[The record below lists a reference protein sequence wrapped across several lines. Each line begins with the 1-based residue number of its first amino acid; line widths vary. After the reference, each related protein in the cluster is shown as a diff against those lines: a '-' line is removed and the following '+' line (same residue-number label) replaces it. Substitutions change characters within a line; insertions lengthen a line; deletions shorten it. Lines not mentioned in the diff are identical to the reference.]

1 MQDMIKQWP
10 ILSLLPMCTTDA
22 GPSIINMIVCMSEVF
37 GMIQGG
43 VWYFHFA
50 LNIPF
55 LVDYPINLLVLK
67 KWR

>member
-1 MQDMIKQWP
+1 
-10 ILSLLPMCTTDA
+10 MCTTDA